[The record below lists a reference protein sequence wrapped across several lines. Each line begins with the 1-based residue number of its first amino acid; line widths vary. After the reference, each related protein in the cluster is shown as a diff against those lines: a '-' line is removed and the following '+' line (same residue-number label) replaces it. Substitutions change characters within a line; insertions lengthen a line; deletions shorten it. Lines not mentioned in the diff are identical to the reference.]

1 MSSFNREE
9 EVPPKMPVTAA
20 ARIKKL
26 VLEILLLRQS
36 LNEIRYLRSLVCI
49 FVNGIFYSQP
59 AKRVNKIAFSENL
72 VVSQFEIF
80 NFLSFKTIFKAFLN
94 LISQLK
100 LFSRPLQL
108 CAIHQLLSMGET
120 WRRRKATLPLANRF
134 LPRLESNKKIYQP

>member
-1 MSSFNREE
+1 
-9 EVPPKMPVTAA
+9 MPVTAA

-100 LFSRPLQL
+100 LFSCSLQQ
-108 CAIHQLLSMGET
+108 CANYKLLSMGET

-134 LPRLESNKKIYQP
+134 LPRLESNKMIYQP